1 MSESP
6 RSRNAKG
13 NPVSEYSSARVD
25 NQFSSKLGEIFHRSP
40 DGRIQPRSGFVEDLI
55 SRIQIM
61 NVQNTTLNLDPTPIV
76 EALRA
81 QADDDRLDTLLD
93 GYQTLVL
100 HYADYCETND
110 PHYLREI
117 SLEAKKSVSRFAAA
131 LQRQLDVIDPNNW
144 FKLEERIKPL
154 DAICDAYIKL
164 FTLHFFAK
172 TTLHP
177 QTKSNVYSLQP
188 KIREAIE
195 MLRRKLQDTLLPGG
209 NTKDS
214 VLLEVF
220 LLEDIN
226 RFEHYAHYDGRYC
239 SIKGVQRF
247 VQLANCNSEYRSSI
261 LIEQPH
267 PGGEHRKFADKLIQ
281 LIEKFETLSQVTSF
295 IETVDEDRMLPD
307 LLADLSRPLK

>member
-1 MSESP
+1 M
-6 RSRNAKG
+6 
-13 NPVSEYSSARVD
+13 SEYSSARVD

-164 FTLHFFAK
+164 FALHFFAK

>member
-1 MSESP
+1 M
-6 RSRNAKG
+6 
-13 NPVSEYSSARVD
+13 SEYSSARVGS
-25 NQFSSKLGEIFHRSP
+25 QFPLKLGEIFHRSP

-55 SRIQIM
+55 CRVQIM

-100 HYADYCETND
+100 HYGDYCETND
-110 PHYLREI
+110 PHYLRDI
-117 SLEAKKSVSRFAAA
+117 SLEAKKSVSRFAGA
-131 LQRQLDVIDPNNW
+131 LQRQLDVIDPSNW
-144 FKLEERIKPL
+144 FQLEERIKPL

-164 FTLHFFAK
+164 FALHFFAK

-177 QTKSNVYSLQP
+177 QTKSNAYSLQP
-188 KIREAIE
+188 QIREAIE

-209 NTKDS
+209 NTQDS
-214 VLLEVF
+214 VLLEAF
-220 LLEDIN
+220 LLKDSN

-239 SIKGVQRF
+239 SIQGVQRF

-261 LIEQPH
+261 LIEKPH
-267 PGGEHRKFADKLIQ
+267 AGREHRKFADKLIQ

-295 IETVDEDRMLPD
+295 IETVDEERMLPD

>member
-1 MSESP
+1 M
-6 RSRNAKG
+6 
-13 NPVSEYSSARVD
+13 SEYSSARVD

-164 FTLHFFAK
+164 FALHFFAK

-267 PGGEHRKFADKLIQ
+267 PSGEHRKFADKLIQ

>member
-1 MSESP
+1 
-6 RSRNAKG
+6 
-13 NPVSEYSSARVD
+13 
-25 NQFSSKLGEIFHRSP
+25 
-40 DGRIQPRSGFVEDLI
+40 
-55 SRIQIM
+55 
-61 NVQNTTLNLDPTPIV
+61 
-76 EALRA
+76 
-81 QADDDRLDTLLD
+81 
-93 GYQTLVL
+93 
-100 HYADYCETND
+100 
-110 PHYLREI
+110 
-117 SLEAKKSVSRFAAA
+117 
-131 LQRQLDVIDPNNW
+131 
-144 FKLEERIKPL
+144 
-154 DAICDAYIKL
+154 
-164 FTLHFFAK
+164 
-172 TTLHP
+172 
-177 QTKSNVYSLQP
+177 
-188 KIREAIE
+188 